1 MTKVGRFSVTVKN
14 PSPSKTVKN
23 PSPSKSAKIIA
34 NNKLRRNTRKLP
46 TWLER
51 VFGHN
56 TPQSEEVR
64 KQMVRESERLGKLKV
79 KEILNQ
85 IEENKK
91 LREITNKIKATQSKE
106 TARKLG
112 KQWVQMI
119 KTKKN
124 LRTRTTP
131 RRYKTTKLSSNIK
144 RKMTNSIKKFSTNLS
159 RSTLYKRKN

>member
-1 MTKVGRFSVTVKN
+1 MTNVGRLSITVK
-14 PSPSKTVKN
+14 K
-23 PSPSKSAKIIA
+23 PSPSKSTKIIA

-112 KQWVQMI
+112 IQWVKMI
-119 KTKKN
+119 KTRKKK
-124 LRTRTTP
+124 LRTRSTP
-131 RRYKTTKLSSNIK
+131 RRYKTTKLSSNI
-144 RKMTNSIKKFSTNLS
+144 RNRMTETIEKFRTNLS
-159 RSTLYKRKN
+159 RSTLYKRKKKLNSS

>member
-1 MTKVGRFSVTVKN
+1 MTKVGRFSVTVK
-14 PSPSKTVKN
+14 KQ
-23 PSPSKSAKIIA
+23 SPSKSAKIIA
-34 NNKLRRNTRKLP
+34 NNELRRKTRKLP
-46 TWLER
+46 TLLELI
-51 VFGHN
+51 FGYK

-64 KQMVRESERLGKLKV
+64 KQLVLQNERLGKLKV

-144 RKMTNSIKKFSTNLS
+144 RRMTKAINKFSTNLS
-159 RSTLYKRKN
+159 RSTLYKRKKKLNSS

>member
-1 MTKVGRFSVTVKN
+1 MKKVGRFSVTVKK
-14 PSPSKTVKN
+14 PSPSN
-23 PSPSKSAKIIA
+23 SAKIIA
-34 NNKLRRNTRKLP
+34 NNEFRRQTRKLP
-46 TWLER
+46 SWLER

-112 KQWVQMI
+112 KHWLKMI
-119 KTKKN
+119 KSKK
-124 LRTRTTP
+124 P
-131 RRYKTTKLSSNIK
+131 
-144 RKMTNSIKKFSTNLS
+144 
-159 RSTLYKRKN
+159 

>member
-1 MTKVGRFSVTVKN
+1 MTKVGRFNVTVK
-14 PSPSKTVKN
+14 KQ
-23 PSPSKSAKIIA
+23 SPSKSAKIIA

-119 KTKKN
+119 KTKQN
-124 LRTRTTP
+124 LRTRSTP
-131 RRYKTTKLSSNIK
+131 RRYKTTKLSSNI
-144 RKMTNSIKKFSTNLS
+144 RNRMTKTIEKFRTNLS
-159 RSTLYKRKN
+159 RSTLYKRKKKLNSS